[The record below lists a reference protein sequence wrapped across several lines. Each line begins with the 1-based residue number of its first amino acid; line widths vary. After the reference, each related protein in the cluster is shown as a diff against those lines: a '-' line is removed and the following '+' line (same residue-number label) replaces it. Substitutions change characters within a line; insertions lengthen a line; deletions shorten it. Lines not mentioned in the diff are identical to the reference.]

1 MERERGLK
9 HLCNQ
14 SLEEK
19 ETTKRELVE
28 AQQNIA
34 RQREALEYYAHVYVA
49 HERLEEW
56 DNGKRA
62 RAALE
67 GAQS

>member
-1 MERERGLK
+1 MDKGGADDYQR
-9 HLCNQ
+9 
-14 SLEEK
+14 
-19 ETTKRELVE
+19 LVE
-28 AQQNIA
+28 AQQIIT

-67 GAQS
+67 GEES